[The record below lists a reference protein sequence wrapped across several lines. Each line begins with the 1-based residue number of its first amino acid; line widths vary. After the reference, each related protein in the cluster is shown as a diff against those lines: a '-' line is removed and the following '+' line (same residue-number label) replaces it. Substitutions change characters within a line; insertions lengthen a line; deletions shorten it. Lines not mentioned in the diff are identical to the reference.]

1 VKVDLTIDQRADG
14 AFEYGINGVPFQK
27 DKPFTAKLGETQIWN
42 LVNETSWSHPF
53 HLHGFFFQVL
63 DEDGEPVQPRVWK
76 DTVDV
81 PFKSSRRI
89 VVRFDEDRPGA
100 WMFHCHVLD
109 HADGGLMGTVIV
121 GDVRPGTAI
130 HHH

>member
-1 VKVDLTIDQRADG
+1 
-14 AFEYGINGVPFQK
+14 
-27 DKPFTAKLGETQIWN
+27 
-42 LVNETSWSHPF
+42 
-53 HLHGFFFQVL
+53 VL
-63 DEDGEPVQPRVWK
+63 DENGAPVKPLVWK

-121 GDVRPGTAI
+121 GDVPVDAPL